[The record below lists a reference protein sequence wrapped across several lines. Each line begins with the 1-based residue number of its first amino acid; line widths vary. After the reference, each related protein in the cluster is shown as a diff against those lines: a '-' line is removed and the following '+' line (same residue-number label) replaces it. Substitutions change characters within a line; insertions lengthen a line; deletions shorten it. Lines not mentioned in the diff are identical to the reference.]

1 LATAPDFRSE
11 EVTAM
16 APLHVTGL
24 LIDPLAGAELVPLP
38 VTGQGLRDLIGGFAE
53 GLTGGARD
61 WVCYV
66 DEDGKV
72 RGDPPPPN
80 PVATALARALGW
92 RGGARGDDY
101 LVGRALFLGRKGTR
115 EIGVPGPVVAALAA
129 AGHRVAG
136 YTPIGEAAGQ

>member
-1 LATAPDFRSE
+1 
-11 EVTAM
+11 M
-16 APLHVTGL
+16 APKHITGL
-24 LIDPLAGAELVPLP
+24 LIDPLAGAGLVPVP
-38 VTGQGLRDLIGGFAE
+38 ATGQGLRDLIGGFAE

-72 RGDPPPPN
+72 RAGPPPPN

-101 LVGRALFLGRKGTR
+101 LVGRALFLGVKGTQ
-115 EIGVPGPVVAALAA
+115 EASVPGLVVAALAA
-129 AGHRVAG
+129 AGHCVAG
-136 YTPIGEAAGQ
+136 HMPPGEAVGQ

>member
-1 LATAPDFRSE
+1 MSGPDVTE
-11 EVTAM
+11 LTAM
-16 APLHVTGL
+16 APGHITGL
-24 LIDPLAGAELVPLP
+24 LIDPLAGAELVAVPA
-38 VTGQGLRDLIGGFAE
+38 TWQGLRDLIGGFAE

-72 RGDPPPPN
+72 RADPPPPN

-101 LVGRALFLGRKGTR
+101 LVGRALFLGVEGAQ
-115 EIGVPGPVVAALAA
+115 EASVPGPVVAAVAA
-129 AGHRVAG
+129 AGHCVAG
-136 YTPIGEAAGQ
+136 YVPHSKAAGQ

>member
-1 LATAPDFRSE
+1 
-11 EVTAM
+11 M
-16 APLHVTGL
+16 APKHITGL
-24 LIDPLAGAELVPLP
+24 LIDPLAGAELVPVP
-38 VTGQGLRDLIGGFAE
+38 ATGKGLRDLIGGFAE

-72 RGDPPPPN
+72 RADPPPPN

-92 RGGARGDDY
+92 RGGARGGDY
-101 LVGRALFLGRKGTR
+101 LVGRALFLGVKGTQ
-115 EIGVPGPVVAALAA
+115 EASVPGPVVAALAA

-136 YTPIGEAAGQ
+136 YLPLSGAAGQ